1 METTTILE
9 TVTDTAAEV
18 VVMYDY
24 SFQQTS
30 LACLGFIAALLFFIL
45 VAVSWK

>member
-1 METTTILE
+1 MEFTTVFE
-9 TVTDTAAEV
+9 TATEAAAE

-24 SFQQTS
+24 TYQQTS